1 MSRYA
6 ILSRFILSP
15 CLQSVQFDMLYRLRR
30 SLQQQLQRHNA
41 NRREAELLVSHC
53 RQLQEGEALDQSLQA
68 LEEAFKEVG
77 RSSEANER
85 NLQASRVR
93 LLVSF
98 PLWQSLHMFTH
109 MHAFVTD
116 RTPIWNGTTYWLR
129 CKPSGL
135 CYCNICQGSHT
146 FLEQICKTLERF
158 YLQGKSWNA
167 QIFFGNYFWGIHNIF
182 Q

>member
-15 CLQSVQFDMLYRLRR
+15 CLQSVQFDTLYRLRR

-85 NLQASRVR
+85 NLQASRVQ

-98 PLWQSLHMFTH
+98 PL
-109 MHAFVTD
+109 
-116 RTPIWNGTTYWLR
+116 
-129 CKPSGL
+129 
-135 CYCNICQGSHT
+135 
-146 FLEQICKTLERF
+146 
-158 YLQGKSWNA
+158 
-167 QIFFGNYFWGIHNIF
+167 
-182 Q
+182 